1 MRGPSG
7 AAQVEYDLPTTDESN
22 DPLLKIWNRLS
33 RPFDVVRTVSAL
45 VGLPPKELAQMVG
58 ADVATSMEAAALL
71 ESMPLSM
78 RSVASSLLTQ
88 TEG

>member
-1 MRGPSG
+1 MSDTGG
-7 AAQVEYDLPTTDESN
+7 TQVEYDLPTADDSN

-58 ADVATSMEAAALL
+58 ADIAT
-71 ESMPLSM
+71 
-78 RSVASSLLTQ
+78 
-88 TEG
+88 